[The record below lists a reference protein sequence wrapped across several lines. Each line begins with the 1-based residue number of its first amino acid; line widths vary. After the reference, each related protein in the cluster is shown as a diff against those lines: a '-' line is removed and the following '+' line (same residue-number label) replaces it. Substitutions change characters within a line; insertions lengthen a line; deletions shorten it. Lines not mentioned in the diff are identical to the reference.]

1 MPVLIFWQP
10 DIRAKQPQ
18 SAADTETLAAVKVT
32 GDSVKIWTQTSDVVR
47 AGLGALGV
55 TDLSGV
61 FDGQTE
67 PIYWDTVHTNELGS
81 KIVAERML
89 KELQPTLQDLQNSRG

>member
-1 MPVLIFWQP
+1 VKVW
-10 DIRAKQPQ
+10 
-18 SAADTETLAAVKVT
+18 TET
-32 GDSVKIWTQTSDVVR
+32 SDAVR
-47 AGLGALGV
+47 AGLGTLGV

-89 KELQPTLQDLQNSRG
+89 KELQPTLQNLQNSRG

>member
-1 MPVLIFWQP
+1 VLIFWQP

-18 SAADTETLAAVKVT
+18 SASDSDTLAAVKVNQE
-32 GDSVKIWTQTSDVVR
+32 SVQVWTETSDAVR

-81 KIVAERML
+81 KIVAEMML
-89 KELQPTLQDLQNSRG
+89 KELQPTLQNLQNSRG